1 MTVWIC
7 KTCGAHHP
15 PGDAPPLGCAICLD
29 ERQYVGANGQE
40 WLDRDS
46 LRTSHANDWREIEPG
61 LSGIGLVPTIAI
73 GQRAL
78 LVQTPAGNVLW
89 DCVPMLDDTTA
100 ARLLALGGV
109 KAMCFSHP
117 HFYTGMV
124 EWSEALGG
132 VPIRLP
138 EADLAHVM
146 RPSPLIEPWSGD
158 RLDILPGVTVHRLG
172 GHFAG
177 SSVLEWA
184 AGAEGKGALLV
195 GDTIQVVPAAG
206 WVSFMRSYPNLIP
219 LPAHEVG
226 RIAGRVAGL
235 TFDRIYGG
243 WWDKVIASDAKAAV
257 ARSAARYIRALD

>member
-1 MTVWIC
+1 MAVWIC
-7 KTCGAHHP
+7 KTCGAQHP
-15 PGDAPPLGCAICLD
+15 PGDAPPLACAICLD

-46 LRTSHANDWREIEPG
+46 IGSSHANDWRAVEPG
-61 LSGIGLVPTIAI
+61 LVGIGLMPAIAI

-100 ARLLALGGV
+100 ARLRALGGV

-117 HFYTGMV
+117 PFYTGMV

-172 GHFAG
+172 GHFEG
-177 SSVLEWA
+177 SSVLEWT

-243 WWDKVIASDAKAAV
+243 WWDKVIARDAKAAV
-257 ARSAARYIRALD
+257 ARSAARYIKALD